1 MVKYNF
7 RLQRVLDIR
16 EVELDKAQN
25 ELYQARQK
33 EKNIEDRLNLAKQ
46 KLSNLFNYI
55 RNNDLDVM
63 ENIRTRDYIK
73 KQQEK
78 IQDIYQELH
87 KQKEVVN
94 EHKDNVIEKR
104 QAKEKIVKIK
114 EKKSKAFYKEFLS
127 KQQKELDEISLR
139 LSNQGV

>member
-1 MVKYNF
+1 MAKYNF

-33 EKNIEDRLNLAKQ
+33 EKNIEDRLNEAKQ
-46 KLSNLFNYI
+46 QLSKLFNYI

-73 KQQEK
+73 KQQKK

-87 KQKEVVN
+87 EQKEIVN
-94 EHKDNVIEKR
+94 KYKDNVIEKK
-104 QAKEKIVKIK
+104 QAKEKIVNIK

>member
-1 MVKYNF
+1 MAKYSF

-33 EKNIEDRLNLAKQ
+33 EKDIEDRLNEAKQ
-46 KLSNLFNYI
+46 QLSNLFNYI
-55 RNNDLDVM
+55 RNNNLDVM

-73 KQQEK
+73 KQQKK

-87 KQKEVVN
+87 EQKEVVN
-94 EHKDNVIEKR
+94 VYKDNVIEKK

-114 EKKSKAFYKEFLS
+114 EKKSKVFYKEFLK

>member
-1 MVKYNF
+1 MAKYNF

-33 EKNIEDRLNLAKQ
+33 EKDIEDRLNEAKQ
-46 KLSNLFNYI
+46 QLSNLFNYI

-73 KQQEK
+73 KQQKK
-78 IQDIYQELH
+78 IQDIYQKL
-87 KQKEVVN
+87 QKHREVVN
-94 EHKDNVIEKR
+94 AYKDNVIEKK
-104 QAKEKIVKIK
+104 QSKEKIVKIK
-114 EKKSKAFYKEFLS
+114 EKKSKAFYKEFLK

>member
-1 MVKYNF
+1 MEKYNF

-16 EVELDKAQN
+16 KVELDKAQN
-25 ELYQARQK
+25 QLYQARQK
-33 EKNIEDRLNLAKQ
+33 ENNIEVRLNEAKQ
-46 KLSNLFNYI
+46 QLSNLFNYI

-73 KQQEK
+73 KQQKK
-78 IQDIYQELH
+78 IQDIYQELY
-87 KQKEVVN
+87 KQREVVN
-94 EHKDNVIEKR
+94 IYKDNVIEKK
-104 QAKEKIVKIK
+104 QSKEKIVKIK
-114 EKKSKAFYKEFLS
+114 DKKSKAFYKDFLS